1 MKERAFT
8 KKPKTKA
15 DDYHGSCQIAWLPP
29 AYEKP
34 ESAVPKSLNLGITL
48 EEALKLRLALESC
61 LHSINRYNRSTKEGK
76 SMGVTLSFKF
86 DEKQVT
92 VLEGKAS

>member
-1 MKERAFT
+1 MNERAFT

-29 AYEKP
+29 AYEKVD
-34 ESAVPKSLNLGITL
+34 SGIPKSLNLGISF
-48 EEALKLRLALESC
+48 EEALKLNLALQGC
-61 LHSINRYNRSTKEGK
+61 LQSLNRYNRSTKDGK
-76 SMGVTLSFKF
+76 KMGVTLSFKF

-92 VLEGKAS
+92 VLEGKA